1 MNDAEHRVEWAP
13 AIPAVFATFLVGVFL
28 WPIGA
33 VLAVAA
39 LVTLIRRARA
49 GAWTALTYACLGA
62 VVGAVLFV
70 VFILIT
76 NTTGGIR

>member
-13 AIPAVFATFLVGVFL
+13 AIPVAFATFLVGVFL

-39 LVTLIRRARA
+39 LVTLVRRARA
-49 GAWTALTYACLGA
+49 GVWTALTYACLGA
-62 VVGAVLFV
+62 VAGAVLFV
-70 VFILIT
+70 LFILIT
-76 NTTGGIR
+76 NTTGGLR

>member
-1 MNDAEHRVEWAP
+1 VNDAEHRVEWAP
-13 AIPAVFATFLVGVFL
+13 AIPAAFATFLVGVFL
-28 WPIGA
+28 WPVGA

-39 LVTLIRRARA
+39 LVGLVRRGRA
-49 GAWTALTYACLGA
+49 GIWTALTYACLGA

-70 VFILIT
+70 LFILVT

>member
-1 MNDAEHRVEWAP
+1 VSDAEHRVEWAP
-13 AIPAVFATFLVGVFL
+13 AIPVAFATFLLGVFL

-33 VLAVAA
+33 VLAAAA

-62 VVGAVLFV
+62 LAGAVLFV
-70 VFILIT
+70 IFILVT